1 MRKAITRCMKWILL
15 DYDEDA
21 YSDIQIFFFV
31 AGIVLLG
38 GFLLILW

>member
-15 DYDEDA
+15 DYDGDV

-31 AGIVLLG
+31 AGIMLLG